1 MLHADISNFIQLMM
15 VKVAMKIRHILIQ
28 WMITKISGA
37 SQVKIIKVNNYVLH
51 GNGIFTVITQTVV
64 AIMITIA

>member
-1 MLHADISNFIQLMM
+1 
-15 VKVAMKIRHILIQ
+15 
-28 WMITKISGA
+28 MITKISGV

-51 GNGIFTVITQTVV
+51 GNGIFMVITQTVV